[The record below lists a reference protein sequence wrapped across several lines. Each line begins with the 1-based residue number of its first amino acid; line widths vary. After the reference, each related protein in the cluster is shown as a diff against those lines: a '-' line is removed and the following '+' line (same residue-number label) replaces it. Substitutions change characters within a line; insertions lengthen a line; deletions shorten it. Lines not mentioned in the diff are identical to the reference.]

1 MSFLFD
7 KMLSERKEAQIQKT
21 LVDITNI
28 KSALWCAIFFFF
40 IFLSPLDII
49 FSSPFMVI
57 PDELAEKVP
66 WDRVLHGNVP
76 YV

>member
-7 KMLSERKEAQIQKT
+7 KMLSERKKAHIQKT
-21 LVDITNI
+21 LVDINNI
-28 KSALWCAIFFFF
+28 KSALWCAIFFL
-40 IFLSPLDII
+40 IFLSPLNII

-66 WDRVLHGNVP
+66 WGRVLRGNVP